1 MTLDHSHDRCPPPKG
16 SDHFVDRRQDSAPR
30 QRSDIVDRRP
40 RPKPKD
46 NDRKDRPRDQS
57 QGLCLPNAPGR
68 TALRGRAGSPK
79 VLANPGGDRMH
90 YLFTMSNT
98 RNRSQHGNHRE
109 LPLSRHPSQPLK
121 QGKPAPH
128 ARTSNLAAQPW
139 QPQPGSPSIAQEQPK
154 NWWSQ
159 TGSNRRPEACKA
171 TALPT
176 ELWPL
181 LGLASNAGRDV
192 RPLGFSRHAARRP
205 VGLATLRV
213 GSRATLA
220 KANRPPAIARRR
232 LRHPKMVGLGRL
244 ERPTSPLS
252 GVRSNHLSYRPV
264 AAPNGPSAPRNPRSR
279 ACQIMSG
286 KEKEKRRRRPSRK
299 GGSD

>member
-16 SDHFVDRRQDSAPR
+16 SDPFVDRRQDSAPR

-181 LGLASNAGRDV
+181 LAKPRMGIPGAQHPRLQSTDHRSARPTGRP
-192 RPLGFSRHAARRP
+192 RPCAVQP
-205 VGLATLRV
+205 K
-213 GSRATLA
+213 RAQG
-220 KANRPPAIARRR
+220 PRRR
-232 LRHPKMVGLGRL
+232 LR
-244 ERPTSPLS
+244 SQ
-252 GVRSNHLSYRPV
+252 
-264 AAPNGPSAPRNPRSR
+264 PNGGPGTTRT
-279 ACQIMSG
+279 
-286 KEKEKRRRRPSRK
+286 
-299 GGSD
+299 SDLTLIRGAL

>member
-1 MTLDHSHDRCPPPKG
+1 MPAPKG
-16 SDHFVDRRQDSAPR
+16 VGPFRRSPPGLGAPPAIGKTCLWKIA
-30 QRSDIVDRRP
+30 S
-40 RPKPKD
+40 KD
-46 NDRKDRPRDQS
+46 V
-57 QGLCLPNAPGR
+57 CLPNAPGR
-68 TALRGRAGSPK
+68 AALRGRAGSPK

-98 RNRSQHGNHRE
+98 RNRSRTGTIANCHFPDTRLNLSKRE
-109 LPLSRHPSQPLK
+109 TGTTRSNV
-121 QGKPAPH
+121 KPC
-128 ARTSNLAAQPW
+128 
-139 QPQPGSPSIAQEQPK
+139 SPR

-220 KANRPPAIARRR
+220 KADRPPAIARRKAKRTKGPRRR
-232 LRHPKMVGLGRL
+232 LRHPKMVGLVRL
-244 ERPTSPLS
+244 
-252 GVRSNHLSYRPV
+252 
-264 AAPNGPSAPRNPRSR
+264 
-279 ACQIMSG
+279 
-286 KEKEKRRRRPSRK
+286 
-299 GGSD
+299 